1 MVTSRRADTDVAGQ
15 KSESVAHGVDPRVE
29 RTQACIG
36 AAFFALLSR
45 RTYGRISVSSIASK
59 AGIGRATFY
68 AHFESKDALL
78 RSELQRVVLP
88 MLMELPGDPCLVD
101 CTALFGHVQHA
112 RAIYRSLTSG
122 TTRVITERIVQDA
135 FEERIHAI
143 LLGRVARG
151 AAPRRGSPGFVSRFV
166 AGTIL
171 AMIAWALEQDEAS
184 SPVRM
189 QATYRLLVGSALAA
203 AMPA

>member
-1 MVTSRRADTDVAGQ
+1 MASRRGAKKQVAKH
-15 KSESVAHGVDPRVE
+15 KSQTVAQSVDPRIAKTRARIAE
-29 RTQACIG
+29 
-36 AAFFALLSR
+36 AFIQLVQR
-45 RTYGRISVSSIASK
+45 RPYYRMRVSDITRK
-59 AGIGRATFY
+59 AKIGRATFY

-184 SPVRM
+184 SPARM